1 MSMAAD
7 RPAYFNGEHRGLA
20 GLRVPALDHGFLF
33 ADGVYELI
41 PVFGRR
47 PRCLDYHLERLADSL
62 AAIGI
67 KGAPDAAGWRAA
79 VAELSAR
86 TPEERHFVYL
96 QATRGAIPPGAPFRK
111 QFLDGPPTVF
121 GMTQPLPA
129 PPASIRAVTR
139 RDRRWGRC
147 HIKSLM
153 LLETVLATQAAAEQ
167 DAGEAVLH
175 RGGRVTE
182 GATSNVFAV
191 AGGAVRTPPLSRRI
205 LPGVTRRLLL
215 ELLRAD
221 GVEVREEPLPL
232 ADLLEAEEVWVTG
245 STRGVLAVT
254 ELDGRPV
261 GAGKVGPAARAA
273 RERYE
278 AYCAAL

>member
-1 MSMAAD
+1 MAAD

-41 PVFGRR
+41 PVFARR
-47 PRCLDYHLERLADSL
+47 ARCLDYHLERLAHSL
-62 AAIGI
+62 DAIGLA
-67 KGAPDAAGWRAA
+67 GAPDAAAWRA
-79 VAELSAR
+79 VIAELSAR
-86 TPEERHFVYL
+86 TPEAQHFVYL
-96 QATRGAIPPGAPFRK
+96 QVTRGAIPPGAPFRK

-121 GMTQPLPA
+121 GMTQPLPE
-129 PPASIRAVTR
+129 PPASIRAITR

-153 LLETVLATQAAAEQ
+153 LLETVLATQAAADQ
-167 DAGEAVLH
+167 DAGEAILH

-191 AGGAVRTPPLSRRI
+191 IDGALRTPPLSRRI
-205 LPGVTRRLLL
+205 LYGVTRRLLL

-221 GVEVREEPLPL
+221 GVEVHEEPLTTAEL
-232 ADLLEAEEVWVTG
+232 TAAEELWVTG

-261 GAGKVGPAARAA
+261 GAGEVGAVARAA
-273 RERYE
+273 RARYE
-278 AYCAAL
+278 AYCAAP

>member
-1 MSMAAD
+1 MAAD

-41 PVFGRR
+41 PVFARR
-47 PRCLDYHLERLADSL
+47 ARCLDYHLERLAHSL
-62 AAIGI
+62 DAIGI
-67 KGAPDAAGWRAA
+67 KGAPDAAAWRAT

-86 TPEERHFVYL
+86 TPEAQHFVYL
-96 QATRGAIPPGAPFRK
+96 QVTRGAIPPGAPFRK
-111 QFLDGPPTVF
+111 QFLDAPPTVF

-129 PPASIRAVTR
+129 PPASIRAITR

-153 LLETVLATQAAAEQ
+153 LLETVLATQAAADR
-167 DAGEAVLH
+167 DAGEAILH
-175 RGGRVTE
+175 RRGRVTE

-191 AGGAVRTPPLSRRI
+191 VGGALRTPPLSRRI
-205 LPGVTRRLLL
+205 LAGVTRRLLL

-221 GVEVREEPLPL
+221 GIEVREEPLTTAEL
-232 ADLLEAEEVWVTG
+232 AAAEELWVTG

-254 ELDGRPV
+254 ALDGRPV
-261 GAGKVGPAARAA
+261 GAGEVGPAARAA
-273 RERYE
+273 RARYE
-278 AYCAAL
+278 AYCAAP

>member
-1 MSMAAD
+1 MAAD

-20 GLRVPALDHGFLF
+20 DLRVPVLDHGFLF

-41 PVFGRR
+41 PVFARR
-47 PRCLDYHLERLADSL
+47 ARCLDYHLERLAHSL
-62 AAIGI
+62 DAIGLA
-67 KGAPDAAGWRAA
+67 GAPDAAAWRA
-79 VAELSAR
+79 VIAELSAR
-86 TPEERHFVYL
+86 TPEAQHFVYL
-96 QATRGAIPPGAPFRK
+96 QVTRGTIPPGAPFRK

-121 GMTQPLPA
+121 GMTQPLPE
-129 PPASIRAVTR
+129 PPASIRAITR

-153 LLETVLATQAAAEQ
+153 LLETVLATQAAADQ
-167 DAGEAVLH
+167 DAGEAILH

-191 AGGAVRTPPLSRRI
+191 VGGALRTPPLSRRI
-205 LPGVTRRLLL
+205 LSGVTRRLLL

-221 GVEVREEPLPL
+221 DTDVREEPLTTAEL
-232 ADLLEAEEVWVTG
+232 TAAEELWVTG

-261 GAGKVGPAARAA
+261 GAGEVGPAARAA
-273 RERYE
+273 RARYE
-278 AYCAAL
+278 AYCAAP